1 MRNSKVV
8 VVIVVVA
15 RKQFRLAVGKSA
27 LEAKTAISSDEVSA
41 YLWLEVDLAVVVVK
55 QLSFTVGKA
64 ALTSTGACSS
74 IMREAPPGLEI
85 AVVVVIVIIDV
96 VVVVSDSAR
105 PIEACRIIRAEGVR
119 LTEACAHLP
128 SAASVERRLSCL
140 LLLLRVSRC
149 CCCHPKAGPP
159 ISKPGSLRGL
169 GLTRDNSNERNIR
182 LRRREG
188 DRCMT
193 VGLRPEHVL
202 RNVHSSYSLAAHL
215 RS

>member
-1 MRNSKVV
+1 M
-8 VVIVVVA
+8 
-15 RKQFRLAVGKSA
+15 GKSA

-41 YLWLEVDLAVVVVK
+41 YLWLEVDLVVVVVK

-64 ALTSTGACSS
+64 ALTPMGACSS
-74 IMREAPPGLEI
+74 IMRDAPPGLEI

-96 VVVVSDSAR
+96 VAVVSDSAR

-159 ISKPGSLRGL
+159 IS
-169 GLTRDNSNERNIR
+169 
-182 LRRREG
+182 
-188 DRCMT
+188 
-193 VGLRPEHVL
+193 
-202 RNVHSSYSLAAHL
+202 
-215 RS
+215 